1 MNVKESI
8 KQFLPKYLSETEQKK
23 LLKEISD
30 FPDNLDSR
38 FYTTVLKSE
47 LTIFQGDGIKGLEIS
62 NLPSYD
68 YISAK
73 CLITSNT
80 CDIAPENNRLFES
93 RLTYC
98 PIIDLEKYISNLE
111 NQKIDSAK
119 IDNHIRDLKAQK
131 ITQILYLPS
140 NEKIK
145 ESIVFLDRINNSPTT
160 VITKANIKSKRLF
173 TLSNYGFYML
183 LLKLSI
189 SFTRIGE
196 GVNRK

>member
-1 MNVKESI
+1 MNIKESI

-23 LLKEISD
+23 LVHEISA

-38 FYTTVLKSE
+38 FYTTFLKNE
-47 LTIFQGDGIKGLEIS
+47 LTVFQGDGIEDLEIS
-62 NLPSYD
+62 NLPSTD
-68 YISAK
+68 FLNAK
-73 CLITSNT
+73 CLVTSNT
-80 CDIAPENNRLFES
+80 CDVDPENKRLFES

-98 PIIDLEKYISNLE
+98 PIVDLEKYITNLQSQE
-111 NQKIDSAK
+111 IDSEK
-119 IDNHIRDLKAQK
+119 IENHLRDIKAQK

-140 NEKIK
+140 NSNTK
-145 ESIVFLDRINNSPTT
+145 ESIVFLDRINNSPTN
-160 VITKANIKSKRLF
+160 VITKGNLKKRRIF
-173 TLSNYGFYML
+173 TLSNYGFYLL

>member
-1 MNVKESI
+1 MNIKDSI

-38 FYTTVLKSE
+38 FYTTILKDE
-47 LTIFQGDGIKGLEIS
+47 LTIFQGDGLDNLEIS
-62 NLPSYD
+62 NLPSHD
-68 YISAK
+68 FLKAK

-80 CDIAPENNRLFES
+80 CDIAPENRRFFES

-98 PIIDLEKYISNLE
+98 PIIDLEKYIRNLK
-111 NQKIDSAK
+111 NQNVSKTK
-119 IDNHIRDLKAQK
+119 IDNHLKDLKAQK
-131 ITQILYLPS
+131 ITQILYLPANKLM
-140 NEKIK
+140 NE
-145 ESIVFLDRINNSPTT
+145 SLVFLDRTNNCPTT
-160 VITKANIKSKRLF
+160 SVTESDLIRNRLF

-196 GVNRK
+196 GVDRK

>member
-1 MNVKESI
+1 MNIKELI

-23 LLKEISD
+23 LLQEISD
-30 FPDNLDSR
+30 FPENLDSR
-38 FYTTVLKSE
+38 FYTTILKNE
-47 LTIFQGDGIKGLEIS
+47 LSIFQGDGIENLEIS
-62 NLPSYD
+62 NLPSLGFLN
-68 YISAK
+68 AK
-73 CLITSNT
+73 CLVTSNT
-80 CDIAPENNRLFES
+80 CDVAPENKRLFES

-98 PIIDLEKYISNLE
+98 PILDLEKYIANLIDQDIE
-111 NQKIDSAK
+111 SQKIE
-119 IDNHIRDLKAQK
+119 NHLRDIKAQK

-140 NEKIK
+140 NGKIK
-145 ESIVFLDRINNSPTT
+145 ESIVFLDRINNCPTN
-160 VITKANIKSKRLF
+160 VITKKNLKTRRIF

>member
-1 MNVKESI
+1 MNIKESI
-8 KQFLPKYLSETEQKK
+8 KQFLPKYLSETEQKN

-30 FPDNLDSR
+30 FPNNLDSR
-38 FYTTVLKSE
+38 FYTRVLKNE

-62 NLPSYD
+62 NLPSHD
-68 YISAK
+68 YLNAK

-80 CDIAPENNRLFES
+80 CDIAPENKRLFES

-111 NQKIDSAK
+111 MQKIDSAK
-119 IDNHIRDLKAQK
+119 IENHIKDLKAQR

-140 NEKIK
+140 NDKIK
-145 ESIVFLDRINNSPTT
+145 DSIVFLDRINNSPTS

-196 GVNRK
+196 GVDRK